1 MGGFTTKVDRAGRI
15 IIPAPVRRRLGLQPG
30 SEVVLSLTGDRL
42 TLWTRQ
48 QALRR
53 AQKYFRTLAPGEGL
67 WSEELLADRQ
77 KEAELEGGS

>member
-1 MGGFTTKVDRAGRI
+1 MGGFTTKVDQAGRI

-48 QALRR
+48 QALHR
-53 AQKYFRTLAPGEGL
+53 AQKYFRRLAPAGEL

-77 KEAELEGGS
+77 REAEFERGS